1 MGVRLRTTLA
11 ATAVVA
17 AALALAAV
25 ALFSALHASLTD
37 SANALAAQDA
47 DRKAAVVQTE
57 QQGPGTGGTV
67 SGLPASPGAP
77 QDPAGGLPAPPPG
90 GPPEGGALVVISR
103 QVTTG
108 SGTVTV
114 KGTASLAPARA
125 AMRTLTAVLVPGIPA
140 LLVLVAVL
148 TWLAVGRALRPVSAI
163 RAKVA
168 DITARDLHERVPEP
182 ASRDEIGALARTV
195 NATLDRL
202 QTAVG
207 AHRQFVADAA
217 HELRSPMAVLRT
229 RLELA
234 RPAERRLAADALDD
248 VQRLQTL
255 TADLLLLAR
264 LDAREPIRTR
274 ETDLAQIVAEEA
286 ARARPRTD
294 VQVALWLTP
303 DLLVDGSP
311 DHLRR
316 LVANLVDNA
325 VRHAAGSVTVALT
338 EEAGSGQAR
347 LEVADDGPGIPPEHQ
362 ATVFDR
368 FTRLDHARTR
378 DTGGSG
384 LGLSIARDIA
394 LAHHA
399 TLQVVPGAGPG
410 ARLRAVFPL
419 RAPARC

>member
-17 AALALAAV
+17 AALVLAALALFG
-25 ALFSALHASLTD
+25 ALQASLTD

-47 DRKAAVVQTE
+47 EHKAAVVQMGE
-57 QQGPGTGGTV
+57 PGSGAKGSGGAGTGLPPAP
-67 SGLPASPGAP
+67 GLP
-77 QDPAGGLPAPPPG
+77 QDMVGPPPG
-90 GPPEGGALVVISR
+90 SPARNVGGLVVISR
-103 QVTTG
+103 QVDTG

-114 KGTASLAPARA
+114 MGTASLAPARA

-140 LLVLVAVL
+140 LLALVAAL

-182 ASRDEIGALARTV
+182 ASRDEVGALARTV

-248 VQRLQTL
+248 VQRLQSL

-294 VQVALWLTP
+294 VQVALRLTP

-338 EEAGSGQAR
+338 HEPGSGRAR
-347 LEVADDGPGIPPEHQ
+347 LDVTDDGPGIPPEHQ

-394 LAHHA
+394 LAHRA
-399 TLQVVPGAGPG
+399 TLQVVPGPGPG

-419 RAPARC
+419 RTPARC

>member
-1 MGVRLRTTLA
+1 MSVRLRTTLA

-17 AALALAAV
+17 AALAVAAV
-25 ALFSALHASLTD
+25 ALFVSLQASLTH
-37 SANALAAQDA
+37 SARDQAVKEAGA
-47 DRKAAVVQTE
+47 KAAYVAGQE
-57 QQGPGTGGTV
+57 
-67 SGLPASPGAP
+67 SPGAGTSILCSGKP
-77 QDPAGGLPAPPPG
+77 LPPDQPPPCGAGAPPPTS
-90 GPPEGGALVVISR
+90 GADLVVVQQRVETS
-103 QVTTG
+103 TG
-108 SGTVTV
+108 PVTV
-114 KGTASLAPARA
+114 VGTASLAPVRA
-125 AMRTLTAVLVPGIPA
+125 ARHTLVWVLVPGIPA
-140 LLVLVAVL
+140 LLALVAFL
-148 TWLAVGRALRPVSAI
+148 SWHATGRALRPVSAI

-168 DITARDLHERVPEP
+168 EITARDLHERVPESD
-182 ASRDEIGALARTV
+182 ARDEVAALARTV

-234 RPAERRLAADALDD
+234 GPPERRLAGQALAD
-248 VQRLQTL
+248 VERLQSL

-294 VQVALWLTP
+294 VAVRMRLTP
-303 DLLVDGSP
+303 DVLIDGSP
-311 DHLRR
+311 EHLRR

-325 VRHAAGSVTVALT
+325 VRHATGSVTVALT
-338 EEAGSGQAR
+338 CDGAQGQAR
-347 LEVADDGPGIPPEHQ
+347 LDVADDGPGIPPEHH

-399 TLQVVPGAGPG
+399 TLHVVPGGGPG
-410 ARLRAVFPL
+410 ATLRASFPL
-419 RAPARC
+419 RVPAPC